1 MADTDLDKTA
11 NSPKRETI
19 ILKPS
24 KGLAKLNLGDVW
36 RFRELAY
43 FLTWRDVKVRYK
55 QTLLGATWAILQP
68 LMQMVVFN
76 FLFGDLG
83 GISTDGIP
91 RPIFTFSALLPW
103 NLFSKSLSDASR
115 SLVANRNMITKVYF
129 PRLLVPLSSI
139 LSGVVDFAI
148 GFVILLGMMIYYE
161 YPITTAI
168 WAVPVFLLFALVSAF
183 GVGLWLSAWN
193 LHYRD
198 VRYALPLLTQMWLF
212 LTPIAYPLSQAYEKL
227 GGLLPEWALGF
238 YLVNPMVGVIEGF
251 RWALLGT
258 GEAPTEAL
266 VYSVGVSVILL
277 ITGLFYFRRME
288 RTFAD
293 KV

>member
-1 MADTDLDKTA
+1 MTDKTSKA
-11 NSPKRETI
+11 IEVRPEREKI
-19 ILKPS
+19 ILKPT
-24 KGLAKLNLGDVW
+24 KGLAALNLGDLW
-36 RFRELAY
+36 RYRELAY

-55 QTLLGATWAILQP
+55 QTLLGAMWAVLQP

-76 FLFGDLG
+76 FLFGNIG

-91 RPIFTFSALLPW
+91 RPIFTFAALLPW
-103 NLFSKSLSDASR
+103 NLFSKSLTSASQ
-115 SLVANRNMITKVYF
+115 SLVSNRNMITKVYF

-139 LSGVVDFAI
+139 MSGVVDFSI
-148 GFVILLGMMIYYE
+148 GFVILLGMMVYYGFAV
-161 YPITTAI
+161 TAAM
-168 WAVPVFLLFALVSAF
+168 WAMPLFLLFALVSAF

-212 LTPIAYPLSQAYEKL
+212 LTPIAYPLTEAYAKL
-227 GGLLPEWALGF
+227 GEILPEWLLGF
-238 YLVNPMVGVIEGF
+238 YYLNPMVGVVEGF

-258 GEAPTEAL
+258 GEAPIEAMGYAAGVAL
-266 VYSVGVSVILL
+266 VVL